1 MGFKAPPGMPPKKAL
16 WSGMI
21 RPNKL
26 QSPLVA
32 NLMSKKRLSRSQLHK
47 ILIIMLAVV
56 FCVYVFVMVVLV
68 GRTHT
73 MDIEQQHSA
82 WGPPIEESNQ
92 IVKDH
97 LESLAKR
104 REIQKPKKHLLKG
117 TNSVPP
123 PVKPK
128 DVSINAQAMMKGAS
142 KDMEQ
147 VEIIHMKKPDQVI
160 DIDIKK
166 PELVK
171 KQPPRTTP
179 KAASAQTT
187 TGKTRTLR
195 AYLEPIYLND
205 WEKKPLP
212 LRNITANQ
220 LTKIEYPRVNSCQR
234 LTEQFPIDDYPDA
247 DPFLPWIHDVYPTE
261 DGKLIQFIA
270 QNKRRCRTG
279 TTPEEAT
286 ILEHMQ
292 PQIALFQHVPVKR
305 ISKNKNRYQLTTHE
319 QADPD
324 GIETRFICQFQPSG
338 QETLSVYNVQYD
350 YASFRKRFKK
360 TFSKDG
366 NSKVGKD
373 NKHVH
378 TSQLIFQCPVPPNLV
393 NIIRDGSS
401 VVDDK
406 PSLFVNVIPIRTPP
420 RYGAPNRF
428 LPPYYQDQNRN
439 NFSVAEE
446 WGEAHILPKIQDSG
460 RWENIPICQ
469 PTTIAYPESTVV
481 TAKVAN
487 SRARVAG
494 AAPKV
499 KSDVT
504 TATNTT
510 KPHRLIACTWAT
522 TGYATR
528 GDRFSISDGSRRLDE
543 WIRFHLLVGVEHLYI
558 YDNSPEDSSLKPV
571 TDQFP
576 GQVTRVPWPATICN
590 NNHNYE
596 DSPGERSSQ
605 YAAESSCRLRFGPQ
619 SDWLANMDIDEY
631 IVPVGNY
638 TSLQQLLNELDQAGT
653 KIISF
658 GSWRSWPRYDLIE
671 PPIPI
676 QNKTVCDLTAPCFH
690 LKIPIDKTIL
700 RTYNCDRHKDKQDGM
715 PAEKQIFRTDY
726 VLQHYVHYSTI
737 TALSQ
742 MNREETEKA
751 GFNFNKIVPDPQ
763 SRFSNEETEVTM
775 LHTKAIATQDTAGWQ
790 NRCSGKGACRL
801 GYAFPKEAVGNVTKD
816 ADGWLYNCMVNQK
829 IEQYWVPRLEESMKD
844 SIVRNEGG

>member
-1 MGFKAPPGMPPKKAL
+1 MGFKAPPGMPPKKTP
-16 WSGMI
+16 WSGMM
-21 RPNKL
+21 RRNKL
-26 QSPLVA
+26 QTPLVA
-32 NLMSKKRLSRSQLHK
+32 NLMPKKRLSQSQLHK
-47 ILIIMLAVV
+47 ILMIMLAVV
-56 FCVYVFVMVVLV
+56 FCGYVFVMVVLV
-68 GRTHT
+68 GRSNT
-73 MDIEQQHSA
+73 MEIEQHGK
-82 WGPPIEESNQ
+82 WGPPVEQSK
-92 IVKDH
+92 IVLKDH
-97 LESLAKR
+97 LESLAKQ
-104 REIQKPKKHLLKG
+104 REEQRPKKHLLKG

-128 DVSINAQAMMKGAS
+128 YVSIDAQAMMKGTS
-142 KDMEQ
+142 NDMEQ
-147 VEIIHMKKPDQVI
+147 VEMIHMKKPDQF
-160 DIDIKK
+160 IDIKK
-166 PELVK
+166 PEPVEK
-171 KQPPRTTP
+171 
-179 KAASAQTT
+179 QTT
-187 TGKTRTLR
+187 ANARTLR
-195 AYLEPIYLND
+195 AYLEPIHLND

-212 LRNITANQ
+212 MRNVTANQ

-247 DPFLPWIHDVYPTE
+247 DPFLPWIHDVFPTE
-261 DGKLIQFIA
+261 DGQFIQFIA

-305 ISKNKNRYQLTTHE
+305 IPQNRYQLTTHE

-350 YASFRKRFKK
+350 YASYRKGYKK

-366 NSKVGKD
+366 NSKLGKD
-373 NKHVH
+373 NKHLH

-393 NIIRDGSS
+393 DTIRDGSS
-401 VVDDK
+401 VVNDK
-406 PSLFVNVIPIRTPP
+406 ASLFVNVIPIRTPP

-428 LPPYYQDQNRN
+428 LPPHYQDQKFN

-469 PTTIAYPESTVV
+469 PTTIAYPEPTV

-487 SRARVAG
+487 SRALAE

-499 KSDVT
+499 KSNV
-504 TATNTT
+504 ATSTT
-510 KPHRLIACTWAT
+510 KPHRLIACTWAS

-528 GDRFSISDGSRRLDE
+528 GDRFAISDGSRRLDE
-543 WIRFHLLVGVEHLYI
+543 WIRFHLLVGVEHVYI
-558 YDNSPEDSSLKPV
+558 YDNSPENSSLKPI

-576 GQVTRVPWPATICN
+576 GQATLLPWPATICN
-590 NNHNYE
+590 NNRNFN

-631 IVPVGNY
+631 MVPVGKY
-638 TSLQQLLNELDQAGT
+638 TSLQQLLNELDQAGM

-658 GSWRSWPRYDLIE
+658 GSWRAWPRHDLIE
-671 PPIPI
+671 PPAPI
-676 QNKTVCDLTAPCFH
+676 HNKTVCDIMAPCFH
-690 LKIPIDKTIL
+690 LKVPIDKTIL
-700 RTYNCDRHKDKQDGM
+700 RTYNCDRQMDKKDGM
-715 PAEKQIFRTDY
+715 PAEKQIFRADY
-726 VLQHYVHYSTI
+726 VLQHYIHYSTI
-737 TALSQ
+737 TTLSQ
-742 MNREETEKA
+742 MNREDTEKA
-751 GFNFNKIVPDPQ
+751 GFKFDKIVPDPQ

-790 NRCSGKGACRL
+790 TSCKGEQKGTCRV
-801 GYAFPKEAVGNVTKD
+801 GYAFPKDNGGNVTKD